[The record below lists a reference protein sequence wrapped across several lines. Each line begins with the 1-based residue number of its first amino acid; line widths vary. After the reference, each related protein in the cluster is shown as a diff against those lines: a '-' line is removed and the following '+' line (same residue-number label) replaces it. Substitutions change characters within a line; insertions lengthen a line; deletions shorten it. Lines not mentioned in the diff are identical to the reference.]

1 MVKPSRSQEAS
12 GDVERLPCEAHALVH
27 ASGQTV
33 TRSLGRQ
40 LGIQLVRKRRS
51 RTTLSPR
58 RRKARE
64 ASKASRHARARPE
77 MRPFRPHRRNPAR
90 TVLPLDG
97 SRGVESPGIESIGT
111 RRSVA
116 SRSETGHRNSPPIAT
131 NAPRGAWKISL
142 PHQKVNAT
150 PVQHPRDVEV
160 CEILTGASGS
170 RRVRGRMLSRTRSRI
185 YAPLPPPRSMRS
197 VGETARSILN
207 ARFPRN

>member
-1 MVKPSRSQEAS
+1 MTRHDERTDKPSREAKQKSQTEKPNRKATRSCAWPVQCLRTSPQVVPSCRMVKPSRSQEAS

-64 ASKASRHARARPE
+64 TSKASRHARARPE

-116 SRSETGHRNSPPIAT
+116 SRSLPASKLPSRCNKRYGRGLEDIA
-131 NAPRGAWKISL
+131 P
-142 PHQKVNAT
+142 
-150 PVQHPRDVEV
+150 
-160 CEILTGASGS
+160 ASKGQC
-170 RRVRGRMLSRTRSRI
+170 
-185 YAPLPPPRSMRS
+185 
-197 VGETARSILN
+197 N
-207 ARFPRN
+207 ARAAPARRRSL